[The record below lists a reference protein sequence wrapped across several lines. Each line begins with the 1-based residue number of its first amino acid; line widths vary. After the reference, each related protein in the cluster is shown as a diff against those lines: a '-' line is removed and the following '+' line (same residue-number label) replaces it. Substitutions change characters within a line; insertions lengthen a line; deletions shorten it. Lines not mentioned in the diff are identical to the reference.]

1 MKKGHPKGLYLLF
14 VTEMWERFSYY
25 GMRALFMLYMVQ
37 ALLFDKEFASQVYG
51 SYTGLVYLTPLIGGY
66 IADRY
71 WGNRRAIVTGAL
83 VMAAGQLLLFA
94 SACNFHDVA
103 LAKWLMF
110 CGLGLLVLGNGFF
123 KPNISTMV
131 GHLYAADDPR
141 KDAAFTIFYMGVN
154 LGSMIAP
161 LVCGLVGN
169 TGHPEDFKW
178 GFLASSIGMVLAA
191 VIFQCLKH
199 RYVVSP
205 DGRPIGVAPQ
215 REPKQAAVAA
225 GTAATA
231 GTAGKKASARTWL
244 MAGSILVLTLLF
256 SVNWSAG
263 DAGLW
268 AGADWIG
275 SLIYATVIVVPIAIL
290 TDRSLTVQEKTH
302 IGVIYVIAFF
312 VIFFWAAYEQAG
324 ASLTFFAD
332 EQTDRRI
339 LGWEMP
345 ASYFQSFNPVM
356 IVTLAPLFAM
366 LWSFLGRH
374 GWEPSSPRKQ
384 SAGLLLLALGYLFIA
399 WGVKGVEPGEKVS
412 MLWLTGLYLI
422 HTMGEL
428 CLAPIGLSLVYKL
441 SPARFSSLLM
451 GVWYLSTSAA
461 NKFAGLLSGFYPE
474 AGVQKSFLGYSITS
488 LFDFFLIFV
497 VLSGASAVVLFL
509 LSGKLQRL
517 MGDIK

>member
-71 WGNRRAIVTGAL
+71 WGNRRSIITGAL
-83 VMAAGQLLLFA
+83 VMAVGQFLLFS
-94 SACNFHDVA
+94 SACWYQDVA

-110 CGLGLLVLGNGFF
+110 VGLGLLVLGNGFF

-131 GHLYAADDPR
+131 GHLYTPDDSR

-169 TGHPEDFKW
+169 TGRPEDFKW
-178 GFLASSIGMVLAA
+178 GFLASSIGMLLAA
-191 VIFQCLKH
+191 VIFQCLKN
-199 RYVVSP
+199 RYVVDP
-205 DGRPIGVAPQ
+205 EGRPIGMAPR
-215 REPKQAAVAA
+215 REPAPVVA
-225 GTAATA
+225 TPT
-231 GTAGKKASARTWL
+231 KSLSPRTL
-244 MAGSILVLTLLF
+244 VMVGSTLLLTLLF
-256 SVNWSAG
+256 SVNWSG
-263 DAGLW
+263 EGGVW

-275 SLIYATVIVVPIAIL
+275 SLIYATAIVIPVVIL
-290 TDRSLTVQEKTH
+290 TDRSLTRQEKTH
-302 IGVIYVIAFF
+302 IGVIYIIAFF

-332 EQTDRRI
+332 EQTDRHVF
-339 LGWEMP
+339 GWEMP

-356 IVTLAPLFAM
+356 IVTLAPLFAS

-384 SAGLLLLALGYLFIA
+384 SVGLLLLALGYLFIA
-399 WGVKGVEPGEKVS
+399 MGVKDVVPGTKVS
-412 MLWLTGLYLI
+412 MVWLTGLYLI

-461 NKFAGLLSGFYPE
+461 NKFAGVLSGFYPE
-474 AGVQKSFLGYSITS
+474 AGVQKSFLGYSVNN
-488 LFDFFLIFV
+488 LYDFFLIFV
-497 VLSGASAVVLFL
+497 FLSGASAVVLFL
-509 LSGKLQRL
+509 FSGKLQKM
-517 MGDIK
+517 MGDIR